1 MFKLGDWVRNIFNGT
16 ISQVTN
22 SDIVNGK
29 YSSVEAWR
37 PKVDDWVEI
46 TNSTPRIIKKVIA
59 ISKYQDTATV
69 ADACSTGI
77 ALITDLKPWEPVQD
91 DLVIR
96 HCLANNYA
104 TIEAYSS
111 AIREARSTAEWG
123 SRVYIEPFPFK
134 TTYQFKGPPC
144 NAN

>member
-1 MFKLGDWVRNIFNGT
+1 MF
-16 ISQVTN
+16 
-22 SDIVNGK
+22 
-29 YSSVEAWR
+29 
-37 PKVDDWVEI
+37 KVDDWVEI
-46 TNSTPRIIKKVIA
+46 INATPRIIKKVIT
-59 ISKYQDTATV
+59 ISKYQDTVTI

-77 ALITDLKPWEPVQD
+77 VLITDLKPWEPVQD

-96 HCLANNYA
+96 YCLANNYA

-111 AIREARSTAEWG
+111 TIREARTIYEWG

-134 TTYQFKGPPC
+134 TTYQFKGSPC